1 MNKFPVCPIFIPAN
15 KLEWIDKTFKK
26 GSDAIIID
34 LEDSV
39 PEEQKVEA
47 RTNLSTYLH
56 SHNLDKTILIRVN
69 PIDGEFGKDDIKVLS
84 EVSTKIDAFML
95 PKIEEVEVL
104 NNLPNNLVALIETPK
119 SVQNL
124 ENIASHEH
132 VIGIALGAADL
143 SASLGSDMSWDSLLF
158 TRSKIIIEAAINNLF
173 TIDSPFMNIEDISSL
188 EKESVLSNG
197 LGFDGKAAI
206 HPNQIETITKSF
218 LPNESDI
225 QEAKE
230 IIKLFNSSSEA
241 VIAYKGKMIDMPI
254 VLSMEKRL
262 RLVGICLLYTSP
274 SPRDGLLSRMPS
286 SA

>member
-15 KLEWIDKTFKK
+15 RLEWVEKTFDK
-26 GSDAIIID
+26 GTDAVIID

-39 PEEQKVEA
+39 PKEQKDETRA
-47 RTNLSTYLH
+47 KLFSYID
-56 SHNLDKTILIRVN
+56 SHDFEKTILIRVN
-69 PIDGEFGKDDIKVLS
+69 PVEGEFGKEDMKILS
-84 EVSTKIDAFML
+84 EVSSKIDAFML
-95 PKIEEVEVL
+95 PKIEQTELL
-104 NNLPNNLVALIETPK
+104 NDLPDNLIALIETPK
-119 SVQNL
+119 SIQNL
-124 ENIASHEH
+124 EEIASHKN
-132 VIGIALGAADL
+132 VIGIALGGADL

-158 TRSKIIIEAAINNLF
+158 TRSKIIIEAAANNLF
-173 TIDSPFMNIEDISSL
+173 AIDSPFMNIEDISSL
-188 EKESVLSNG
+188 KNESVLSNG

-241 VIAYKGKMIDMPI
+241 VIAYKGKMIDRPI

-262 RLVGICLLYTSP
+262 RLVGIDP
-274 SPRDGLLSRMPS
+274 KNID
-286 SA
+286 

>member
-15 KLEWIDKTFKK
+15 RLEWVEKTFDK
-26 GSDAIIID
+26 GTDAVIID

-39 PEEQKVEA
+39 PKEQKDET
-47 RTNLSTYLH
+47 RTKLFSYID
-56 SHNLDKTILIRVN
+56 SHDFEKTILIRVN
-69 PIDGEFGKDDIKVLS
+69 PVEGEFGKEDMKILS
-84 EVSTKIDAFML
+84 EVSSKIDAFML
-95 PKIEEVEVL
+95 PKIEQTELL
-104 NNLPNNLVALIETPK
+104 NDLPDNLIALVETPK
-119 SVQNL
+119 SIQNL
-124 ENIASHEH
+124 EEIASHKN
-132 VIGIALGAADL
+132 VIGIALGGADL

-158 TRSKIIIEAAINNLF
+158 TRSKIVIEAAANNLF

-188 EKESVLSNG
+188 KKESVLANG

-262 RLVGICLLYTSP
+262 RLVGIELKNI
-274 SPRDGLLSRMPS
+274 D
-286 SA
+286 

>member
-173 TIDSPFMNIEDISSL
+173 TIDSPFMNIQDISSL
-188 EKESVLSNG
+188 ESECALSKG
-197 LGFDGKAAI
+197 MGFDGKAAI
-206 HPNQIETITKSF
+206 HPDQIETITKSF
-218 LPNESDI
+218 LPNQQDI

-230 IIKLFNSSSEA
+230 IIKAFNSSSEA

-254 VLSMEKRL
+254 IISMKKRL
-262 RLVGICLLYTSP
+262 RLVGIDP
-274 SPRDGLLSRMPS
+274 KNID
-286 SA
+286 

>member
-15 KLEWIDKTFKK
+15 KLEWVEKTFDK
-26 GSDAIIID
+26 GTDAVIID

-39 PEEQKVEA
+39 PKEQKDET
-47 RTNLSTYLH
+47 RTNLFSYLD
-56 SHNLDKTILIRVN
+56 SHDFEKTILIRVN
-69 PIDGEFGKDDIKVLS
+69 PAEGEFGKEDIKVLS
-84 EVSTKIDAFML
+84 EVSSKIDAFML
-95 PKIEEVEVL
+95 PKIEQTELL
-104 NNLPNNLVALIETPK
+104 NDLPNNLIALIETPK
-119 SVQNL
+119 SIQNL
-124 ENIASHEH
+124 EEIASHKN
-132 VIGIALGAADL
+132 VIGIALGGADL

-158 TRSKIIIEAAINNLF
+158 TRSKIILEAAANNLF

-188 EKESVLSNG
+188 ENESVLSNG

-262 RLVGICLLYTSP
+262 RLVGIELKNI
-274 SPRDGLLSRMPS
+274 D
-286 SA
+286 

>member
-15 KLEWIDKTFKK
+15 RLEWVKKTFDK
-26 GSDAIIID
+26 GTDAVIID

-39 PEEQKVEA
+39 PKEQKDET
-47 RTNLSTYLH
+47 RTKLFSYID
-56 SHNLDKTILIRVN
+56 SHDFEKTILIRVN
-69 PIDGEFGKDDIKVLS
+69 PVEGEFGKEDMKILS
-84 EVSTKIDAFML
+84 EVSSKIDAFML
-95 PKIEEVEVL
+95 PKIEQTELL
-104 NNLPNNLVALIETPK
+104 NDLPDNLIALIETPR
-119 SVQNL
+119 SIQNL
-124 ENIASHEH
+124 EEIASHKN
-132 VIGIALGAADL
+132 VIGIALGGADL

-158 TRSKIIIEAAINNLF
+158 TRSKIVIEAAVNNLF

-188 EKESVLSNG
+188 QKESVLSNG

-262 RLVGICLLYTSP
+262 RLVGIELKNI
-274 SPRDGLLSRMPS
+274 D
-286 SA
+286 

>member
-15 KLEWIDKTFKK
+15 RLEWVEKTFDK
-26 GSDAIIID
+26 GTDAVIID

-39 PEEQKVEA
+39 PKEQKDET
-47 RTNLSTYLH
+47 RTKLFSYID
-56 SHNLDKTILIRVN
+56 SHDFEKTILIRVN
-69 PIDGEFGKDDIKVLS
+69 PVEGEFGKEDMKILS
-84 EVSTKIDAFML
+84 EVSSKIDAFML
-95 PKIEEVEVL
+95 PKIEQTELL
-104 NNLPNNLVALIETPK
+104 NDLPDNLIALIETPK
-119 SVQNL
+119 SIQNL
-124 ENIASHEH
+124 GEIARHKN
-132 VIGIALGAADL
+132 VIGIALGGADL

-158 TRSKIIIEAAINNLF
+158 TRSKIVIEAAVNNLF

-188 EKESVLSNG
+188 KKESVLSNG

-262 RLVGICLLYTSP
+262 RLVGIELKNI
-274 SPRDGLLSRMPS
+274 D
-286 SA
+286 

>member
-15 KLEWIDKTFKK
+15 RLEWVKKTFDK
-26 GSDAIIID
+26 GTDAVIID

-39 PEEQKVEA
+39 PKEQKNET
-47 RTNLSTYLH
+47 RTKLFSYLD
-56 SHNLDKTILIRVN
+56 SHDFEKTILIRVN
-69 PIDGEFGKDDIKVLS
+69 PVEGEFGKEDMKTLS

-95 PKIEEVEVL
+95 PKIEQTELL
-104 NNLPNNLVALIETPK
+104 NDLPDNLIALIETPK
-119 SVQNL
+119 SIQNL
-124 ENIASHEH
+124 EEIASHKN
-132 VIGIALGAADL
+132 VIGIALGGADL

-158 TRSKIIIEAAINNLF
+158 TRSKIIIEAAANNLF
-173 TIDSPFMNIEDISSL
+173 TIDSPFMNIEDISNL
-188 EKESVLSNG
+188 ENESVLSSG

-206 HPNQIETITKSF
+206 HPNQIEAITKSF

-262 RLVGICLLYTSP
+262 RLVGIDP
-274 SPRDGLLSRMPS
+274 KNID
-286 SA
+286 

>member
-15 KLEWIDKTFKK
+15 RLEWVEKTFDK
-26 GSDAIIID
+26 GTDAVIID

-39 PEEQKVEA
+39 PKEQKDET
-47 RTNLSTYLH
+47 RTNLFSYLD
-56 SHNLDKTILIRVN
+56 SHDFDKTILIRVN
-69 PIDGEFGKDDIKVLS
+69 PVDGELGKEDIKILS
-84 EVSTKIDAFML
+84 GVSSKIDAFML
-95 PKIEEVEVL
+95 PKIEQTGLL
-104 NNLPNNLVALIETPK
+104 NDLPDNLIALIETPK
-119 SVQNL
+119 SIQNL
-124 ENIASHEH
+124 EEIASHKN
-132 VIGIALGAADL
+132 VIGIALGGADL

-158 TRSKIIIEAAINNLF
+158 TRSKIIIEAAANNLF

-188 EKESVLSNG
+188 ENESVLSNG

-230 IIKLFNSSSEA
+230 IIKLFSSSSEA

-254 VLSMEKRL
+254 VISMEKRL
-262 RLVGICLLYTSP
+262 KLVGIDP
-274 SPRDGLLSRMPS
+274 KNID
-286 SA
+286 

>member
-15 KLEWIDKTFKK
+15 RLEWIEKTFDK
-26 GSDAIIID
+26 GADAVIID

-39 PEEQKVEA
+39 PENQKKETRA
-47 RTNLSTYLH
+47 DLLSFLQ
-56 SHNLDKTILIRVN
+56 SNNFDKTVLVRVN
-69 PIDGEFGKDDIKVLS
+69 PIDSEFGKDDMKVLA
-84 EVSTKIDAFML
+84 EVSSKIDAFML
-95 PKIEEVEVL
+95 PKVEEVKLL
-104 NNLPNNLVALIETPK
+104 NQLPKNLVLLIETPK

-124 ENIASHEH
+124 EELASHKH
-132 VIGIALGAADL
+132 VIGIALGGADL

-158 TRSKIIIEAAINNLF
+158 TRSKIVIEAAVNNLF

-188 EKESVLSNG
+188 QKESVLSNG

-230 IIKLFNSSSEA
+230 IIKLFSSSSEA

-254 VLSMEKRL
+254 VISMEKRL
-262 RLVGICLLYTSP
+262 KLVGIDP
-274 SPRDGLLSRMPS
+274 KNID
-286 SA
+286 